1 MTEQGRN
8 LLHEAME
15 QQTISITKSNLQA
28 TLNAR
33 VSILA
38 AGNPCFGKYNRMRSI
53 ESNLNL
59 PSSITSRF
67 DFVWIIQDISNQE
80 EDKSLANHI
89 CQFHMS
95 SEYNADEN
103 HQGRREVSFFTFHTD
118 TF

>member
-1 MTEQGRN
+1 MKEQGRN

-15 QQTISITKSNLQA
+15 QQTISITKSNLQV

-33 VSILA
+33 VSVLA
-38 AGNPCFGKYNRMRSI
+38 AGNPSFAKYNRMRSI

-67 DFVWIIQDISNQE
+67 DFIWIIQDISNQE
-80 EDKSLANHI
+80 EDKSLAKHI

-95 SEYNADEN
+95 I
-103 HQGRREVSFFTFHTD
+103 
-118 TF
+118 